1 MGRQWLVA
9 CMLLSMAMAVRAYS
23 SGAPAAACARIYPE
37 GHNGTSLSLSSSPFV
52 LDIFQLYNQLGN
64 IYYTPGYSYTL
75 SLSGDNFRG
84 FLVQARS
91 SVSGTP
97 LGKFS
102 VGGDGSQ
109 QLSQCSPPESAV
121 THTSNSVKNSVSLTW
136 TAPATGSGPIVFL
149 YAVVV
154 QNSAGV
160 STFYATLNTSI
171 IPEGCAESQYLNGAT
186 CVTSCPS
193 YYYGNYTTRL
203 CVPLSS
209 DYMAAF
215 NATFYDV
222 KFLNTTPANT
232 IVFGFTLYFNPTT
245 VPMGTGMPVV
255 ISISGNVGATGLAT
269 DYFGFTTVYYGFPY
283 TYSFPYFL
291 NSPSDYI
298 LTNQIYYIPQP
309 SVSTFQFNLR
319 ALPYI
324 DYVNVGVT
332 IIDICQANP
341 CYNGGTCVYTGGST
355 TTCTCAPGFNET
367 TCSNDINYCT
377 PTTCLHGGTCYDGY
391 GTYTNCTCAPGF
403 NGPTCSNDINYCTPT
418 TCLNGGTCYDGYG
431 TFTNCTC
438 APGFNGPTC
447 SNDINYCTPTTCLNG
462 GTCVEGLGPLT
473 SCTCAVGFAGNNCN
487 TDLPFCTPTTCLNG
501 GTCVEVLGPLTS
513 CNCAVGFAGSNC
525 NTDLPFCTPTTCL
538 NGGTC
543 VEGLGPLTSCSCA
556 VGFAGSNCNTDLPF
570 CTSNTCLNG
579 GICYDG
585 YGTYTNCTCA
595 PGFNGPTCFNDINY
609 CTPTTCLNGG
619 TCYDG
624 YGTFTNCTCSPG
636 FNGPTCSN
644 DISYCTPTTCLNGGI
659 CYDGYGTFTN
669 CTCTPGFNGP
679 TCFNDIN
686 YCTPT
691 TCLNGGTCI
700 EGYGTE
706 TTCNCT
712 YLHAGPNC
720 NINLTMCTDATCQNG
735 GTCALTSNGTM
746 VMCTCASGYAGM
758 ICDLDNPNVTF
769 VHLPDASMEAL
780 VMSCLDLQHLAHV
793 HQASMD
799 QPASM
804 TSITVPPTTC
814 LNGGTCYDGFGTF
827 TNCTCAPGFNGPTC
841 SNDINYCTPTTCL
854 NGGTCVE
861 GLGPLTSCSGAVG
874 FAGSNC
880 NTDLPFCTSNTCL
893 NGGICYDGYGMICNL
908 DNPNVTFCTPT
919 RCFNGGSCNELFGPS
934 TSCTCAPGFN
944 GPTCSNDI
952 NYCTC
957 SNDINYCTPTTC
969 LNGGTCYDGYG
980 TFTNCTCSPGF
991 NGPTCSND
999 ISYCTPTTCL
1009 NGGICYDGY
1018 GTFTNCTCTPG
1029 FNGPTCFNDINYCTP
1044 TTCLNGGTC
1053 IEGYGTETTCNCTYL
1068 HAGPNC
1074 NINLTMCTD
1083 ATCQNGGTCA
1093 LTSNGTM
1100 VMCTCASGY
1109 AGMICNLD
1117 NPNVTFCTP
1126 TRCFN
1131 GGSCNELFGPS
1142 TSCTCAPGF
1151 NGPTCFND
1159 INYCTPTTCLNG
1171 GTCYDGFGTF
1181 TNCTCAPGF
1190 NGPTCSNDINYCTP
1204 TTCLNGGTCVE
1215 GLGPLTSCSCAVGF
1229 AGSNCNTDLP
1239 FCTSNTCL
1247 NGGICY
1253 DGYGTYTNC
1262 TCAPGFTGPTC
1273 SNDINYCTPTTCL
1286 NGGTCY
1292 DGYGTDTNC
1301 TCTPGF
1307 NGPTCFNDINYCTPT
1322 SCLNGGTCIDGY
1334 DASMEASCNELFG
1347 PSTSCTCAPGFNG
1360 PTCSNDINY
1369 CTCSNDINYC
1379 TPTTCLNGGTCNDGY
1394 GFNGPTCSND
1404 INYCTPTTCLNG
1416 GTCYDGYGIYTNC
1429 TCAPGFNES
1438 TCSNDINYCTST
1450 TCLNQGEGISV
1461 LTKHGILLVSLISA
1475 TILILLL
1482 VCCVTAVIAIA
1493 FGRKRKSSCHNHTGD
1508 VVDVTQFAC
1517 VHGPNTA
1524 TEHQQCCP
1532 GWPPTN
1538 PKSVPEKGT
1547 ERNTRGEGEGE
1558 EVAEARNE
1566 PTAAA
1571 PGVHRAEASDAARPD
1586 VRSHSPEAA
1595 SPDVHVATSPD
1606 VQRLNASYV
1615 QVPPIVAR
1623 CLDLGIFV
1631 MLGACSVT
1639 VPSLT
1644 SFVYFAIFLIKATL
1658 WAVHL
1663 DGWNRRLFVRLLLLV
1678 YAGCHLVVVYLYQ
1691 FEVAQKLIPLQ
1702 PANTTTSLVARP
1714 TELKACPNVPN
1725 NYIIGPILLFILC
1738 WLVATDLT
1746 LWLSTPRLLWKL
1758 NHTYYL
1764 LQGVDAHPAGLE
1776 HTTVNLG
1783 SEQESTH
1790 VPAQS
1795 DGPFS
1800 GGRQASRSS
1809 DNSLLRQFSCFQMKR
1824 KGKDLYHHVLK
1835 KAAALWGALMRVNF
1849 VFSIVA
1855 MMLWSVFYPCWLSL
1869 VLLLWACF
1877 IWIIPRL
1884 NPRDSLYYTSP
1895 VLVVYAMALLCLQYA
1910 YSLNGPDLPS
1920 NGSFI
1925 VIRPRVEDRSFH
1937 LAMEAVFVLLF
1948 LASLHEFV
1956 TMVKEKGSQRLS
1968 GTSQYGA
1975 IPLLSRAEAVPTGGG
1990 TDFSSHL
1997 YSTVFQLLSAY
2008 WIVLV
2013 FGAFLLAIMA
2023 GEPSWLKVVYIVVFY
2038 ISLLIYQLFR
2048 SYWYHL
2054 VAPLCLISSS
2064 LAGPKPSIAQELM
2077 HMTCFLS
2084 VGILK
2089 YDPGNT
2095 RSLFETLVPLA
2106 VFIAVLAMQLRYF
2119 MFQKAPLTK
2128 ATDFSLMLSVVE
2140 YFKPHSEAK
2149 LPEDHDQLDAY
2160 VEGGGGGGGGG
2171 EREGGGGGG
2180 EREGGGGGGEGG
2192 RRRTEEGALS
2202 GPQSSAS
2209 STFSRQSTT
2218 TSHAT
2223 SEKAY
2228 RIVRSLAVRLRQLTV
2243 SLIYLVW
2250 RFLALHTHKGAMLT
2264 LFIVS
2269 LSQVSAAYLVL
2280 LLMAV
2285 LATPLPKIHRVLYP
2299 VITFYLGLV
2308 ATAKMAYQAPLLG
2321 THYFNLTT
2329 FCNTSGGASF
2339 NVTGTVFN
2347 DQYSP
2352 VGSDPSWFGLHKVT
2366 AGSSFASYI
2375 AGPILAALVLSLW
2388 ISAQR
2393 YQDHY
2398 YMTDHISL
2406 GPEDKWS
2413 LFLGVSR
2420 NNADQSLISACKY
2433 LLNHFFEMYGLETC
2447 WSMLAI
2453 AVAVR
2458 IDIYGVFYAL
2468 VLGLFMFV
2476 PRPPSRVHLV
2486 LWISYLVL
2494 HGLLLVVQYAFLL
2507 GVPKGVCL
2515 SPGTER
2521 DYPWS
2526 NMTSPEKKWLFLTQ
2540 SNQQILNKNL
2550 LYALLQL
2557 MGPAVRAKVSQMG
2570 LCHAYSNLAV
2580 WFDFI
2585 KILIFK
2591 YSFWLT
2597 LFLVFLFS
2605 TLQISLF
2612 GWFYLLLCFIFLF
2625 RGQNILKDTQSHRIK
2640 WVALQIVDCAFTR
2653 KARFLYLI
2661 LLNGNCNSPVYYGSS
2676 QHSDDTYNIGLW
2688 TDSVC
2693 FILLSLQIII
2703 VDTQYAEAVK
2713 AELIEKDASSRRMNE
2728 LSEQLNTI
2736 DINFMPES
2744 KFHPTSPDGTA
2755 KEPPQGTAKA
2765 QGIQDDTPPSPTSQG
2780 HHTDSQSA
2788 AEDEPRSKNGD
2799 QEEREG
2805 QEEPLYRKMVTFL
2818 MTLVEMLISWLNK
2831 NSDDYRYVVERV
2843 RRGGSD
2849 GGGGEASQ
2857 KSTKPR
2863 EDVSIQGD
2871 KIITQGDVIVE
2882 ALHLTP
2888 SAEEKEHAREVE
2900 RELIGEAERRV
2911 DKIRQLLAALYYCF
2925 LAHSEKF
2932 WIVLTFYTMF
2942 VILVRYAFQFK
2953 KADTE
2958 DKCQG
2963 KNVDQGRC
2971 PTQIVGIH
2979 YYGRDFYSH
2988 VVWDFILLMAVFVH
3002 TALLK
3007 GTAWGDFMMFVA
3019 HLRSSGSSRSA
3030 RGGRDYYTI
3039 MLFFDLLVFVT
3050 IVFGASSFGISTA
3063 QGCVVQVISL
3073 VKSNT
3078 VPMGFVVFLLLQFLS
3093 MLIDRAIYLRHS
3105 IKAKFI
3111 FHVFLLLIWH
3121 VWLFFV
3127 LPAITV
3133 QTFSTNVPAQ
3143 FIYFFKCFYFITS
3156 SLQII
3161 LDYPVQ
3167 GVGWFLRHT
3176 YNTVS
3181 STLFTVYKIIPLLP
3195 ELREMIDW
3203 VFTDTVLD
3211 LFQWLTVQKLWY
3223 LIYHIKSRR
3232 EQEKREVRILGTPP
3246 SLLVKIVYGGVLVL
3260 LFLGLIWGPLFFF
3273 SLVTETG
3280 SLNPVTSISIEVS
3293 LDGFQSLL
3301 TARQLNVSDL
3311 SEEEYDQLINKYN
3324 ESIPQFASIYRM
3336 ENFQKVIISNQP
3348 ASIWVISP
3356 PAREQLVA
3364 KVQDSLQAHS
3374 SLNLHG
3380 SWTISR
3386 TPISTAAQIQ
3396 LSGQRTIGLSNST
3409 LQELYCSLN
3418 HTDPSCSGISA
3429 VTVED
3434 LFPSYIYAPTTGEST
3449 GITQLIANDGYVSCA
3464 LSLSSSNSSGS
3475 PEWWTLEEVN
3485 DTDPA
3490 GIDLLVYS
3498 DKVAAG
3504 GVFSS
3509 IASIGNLQKK
3519 LKLDAT

>member
-1 MGRQWLVA
+1 MIWTKILDSVMRRG
-9 CMLLSMAMAVRAYS
+9 
-23 SGAPAAACARIYPE
+23 
-37 GHNGTSLSLSSSPFV
+37 V
-52 LDIFQLYNQLGN
+52 L
-64 IYYTPGYSYTL
+64 P
-75 SLSGDNFRG
+75 
-84 FLVQARS
+84 
-91 SVSGTP
+91 
-97 LGKFS
+97 
-102 VGGDGSQ
+102 
-109 QLSQCSPPESAV
+109 
-121 THTSNSVKNSVSLTW
+121 
-136 TAPATGSGPIVFL
+136 
-149 YAVVV
+149 
-154 QNSAGV
+154 
-160 STFYATLNTSI
+160 
-171 IPEGCAESQYLNGAT
+171 
-186 CVTSCPS
+186 
-193 YYYGNYTTRL
+193 
-203 CVPLSS
+203 
-209 DYMAAF
+209 
-215 NATFYDV
+215 
-222 KFLNTTPANT
+222 
-232 IVFGFTLYFNPTT
+232 
-245 VPMGTGMPVV
+245 
-255 ISISGNVGATGLAT
+255 
-269 DYFGFTTVYYGFPY
+269 
-283 TYSFPYFL
+283 
-291 NSPSDYI
+291 
-298 LTNQIYYIPQP
+298 
-309 SVSTFQFNLR
+309 
-319 ALPYI
+319 
-324 DYVNVGVT
+324 
-332 IIDICQANP
+332 
-341 CYNGGTCVYTGGST
+341 
-355 TTCTCAPGFNET
+355 
-367 TCSNDINYCT
+367 
-377 PTTCLHGGTCYDGY
+377 
-391 GTYTNCTCAPGF
+391 
-403 NGPTCSNDINYCTPT
+403 
-418 TCLNGGTCYDGYG
+418 
-431 TFTNCTC
+431 
-438 APGFNGPTC
+438 
-447 SNDINYCTPTTCLNG
+447 
-462 GTCVEGLGPLT
+462 
-473 SCTCAVGFAGNNCN
+473 
-487 TDLPFCTPTTCLNG
+487 
-501 GTCVEVLGPLTS
+501 
-513 CNCAVGFAGSNC
+513 
-525 NTDLPFCTPTTCL
+525 
-538 NGGTC
+538 
-543 VEGLGPLTSCSCA
+543 
-556 VGFAGSNCNTDLPF
+556 
-570 CTSNTCLNG
+570 
-579 GICYDG
+579 
-585 YGTYTNCTCA
+585 
-595 PGFNGPTCFNDINY
+595 
-609 CTPTTCLNGG
+609 
-619 TCYDG
+619 
-624 YGTFTNCTCSPG
+624 
-636 FNGPTCSN
+636 
-644 DISYCTPTTCLNGGI
+644 
-659 CYDGYGTFTN
+659 
-669 CTCTPGFNGP
+669 
-679 TCFNDIN
+679 
-686 YCTPT
+686 
-691 TCLNGGTCI
+691 
-700 EGYGTE
+700 
-706 TTCNCT
+706 
-712 YLHAGPNC
+712 
-720 NINLTMCTDATCQNG
+720 
-735 GTCALTSNGTM
+735 
-746 VMCTCASGYAGM
+746 
-758 ICDLDNPNVTF
+758 
-769 VHLPDASMEAL
+769 
-780 VMSCLDLQHLAHV
+780 
-793 HQASMD
+793 
-799 QPASM
+799 
-804 TSITVPPTTC
+804 
-814 LNGGTCYDGFGTF
+814 
-827 TNCTCAPGFNGPTC
+827 
-841 SNDINYCTPTTCL
+841 
-854 NGGTCVE
+854 
-861 GLGPLTSCSGAVG
+861 
-874 FAGSNC
+874 
-880 NTDLPFCTSNTCL
+880 
-893 NGGICYDGYGMICNL
+893 
-908 DNPNVTFCTPT
+908 
-919 RCFNGGSCNELFGPS
+919 
-934 TSCTCAPGFN
+934 
-944 GPTCSNDI
+944 
-952 NYCTC
+952 
-957 SNDINYCTPTTC
+957 
-969 LNGGTCYDGYG
+969 
-980 TFTNCTCSPGF
+980 
-991 NGPTCSND
+991 
-999 ISYCTPTTCL
+999 
-1009 NGGICYDGY
+1009 
-1018 GTFTNCTCTPG
+1018 
-1029 FNGPTCFNDINYCTP
+1029 
-1044 TTCLNGGTC
+1044 
-1053 IEGYGTETTCNCTYL
+1053 
-1068 HAGPNC
+1068 
-1074 NINLTMCTD
+1074 
-1083 ATCQNGGTCA
+1083 
-1093 LTSNGTM
+1093 
-1100 VMCTCASGY
+1100 
-1109 AGMICNLD
+1109 
-1117 NPNVTFCTP
+1117 
-1126 TRCFN
+1126 
-1131 GGSCNELFGPS
+1131 
-1142 TSCTCAPGF
+1142 
-1151 NGPTCFND
+1151 
-1159 INYCTPTTCLNG
+1159 
-1171 GTCYDGFGTF
+1171 
-1181 TNCTCAPGF
+1181 
-1190 NGPTCSNDINYCTP
+1190 
-1204 TTCLNGGTCVE
+1204 
-1215 GLGPLTSCSCAVGF
+1215 
-1229 AGSNCNTDLP
+1229 
-1239 FCTSNTCL
+1239 
-1247 NGGICY
+1247 
-1253 DGYGTYTNC
+1253 
-1262 TCAPGFTGPTC
+1262 
-1273 SNDINYCTPTTCL
+1273 
-1286 NGGTCY
+1286 
-1292 DGYGTDTNC
+1292 
-1301 TCTPGF
+1301 
-1307 NGPTCFNDINYCTPT
+1307 
-1322 SCLNGGTCIDGY
+1322 
-1334 DASMEASCNELFG
+1334 
-1347 PSTSCTCAPGFNG
+1347 
-1360 PTCSNDINY
+1360 
-1369 CTCSNDINYC
+1369 
-1379 TPTTCLNGGTCNDGY
+1379 
-1394 GFNGPTCSND
+1394 
-1404 INYCTPTTCLNG
+1404 
-1416 GTCYDGYGIYTNC
+1416 
-1429 TCAPGFNES
+1429 
-1438 TCSNDINYCTST
+1438 
-1450 TCLNQGEGISV
+1450 
-1461 LTKHGILLVSLISA
+1461 
-1475 TILILLL
+1475 LILLTASMLRYNVISLLYL
-1482 VCCVTAVIAIA
+1482 VLLMVCLVLPRPVLRPQKCASITCSVLLLCVSLVGTLGQPLFQFTLLSNSTYQLPYCSARESLWRQFGFIQFIRPDSEPVPAVDII
-1493 FGRKRKSSCHNHTGD
+1493 RHYLPD
-1508 VVDVTQFAC
+1508 VVVFIFTLVTMVTTLVASDKPKISARE
-1517 VHGPNTA
+1517 GNR
-1524 TEHQQCCP
+1524 TEHE
-1532 GWPPTN
+1532 G
-1538 PKSVPEKGT
+1538 
-1547 ERNTRGEGEGE
+1547 GEGE

-1571 PGVHRAEASDAARPD
+1571 PGVHRAEASDAARPDVRSHSPEAASPD

-1658 WAVHL
+1658 WAIHL
-1663 DGWNRRLFVRLLLLV
+1663 EGWNRRLSVRLLLLV

-1702 PANTTTSLVARP
+1702 PANTTTSLVASCTRP

-1725 NYIIGPILLFILC
+1725 NYIISPILLFILC

-1746 LWLSTPRLLWKL
+1746 LWLSTPRLLWTL

-1764 LQGVDAHPAGLE
+1764 LQGVDAHPPGLE
-1776 HTTVNLG
+1776 YTTVNLG

-2054 VAPLCLISSS
+2054 VAPLWCVMVVYAILH
-2064 LAGPKPSIAQELM
+2064 LLVVYTAQFDIILTGWTKALNSTGANA
-2077 HMTCFLS
+2077 HDLFLS

-2160 VEGGGGGGGGG
+2160 VEGGGGGGGGGG

-2550 LYALLQL
+2550 LYADILAYLLLCFQL
-2557 MGPAVRAKVSQMG
+2557 HHVHTSTAAADGASGEGQSQPDG
-2570 LCHAYSNLAV
+2570 ALPRIFDLAV

-2640 WVALQIVDCAFTR
+2640 WWSAFRFLVWITLLIRVALQIVDCAFTR

-2713 AELIEKDASSRRMNE
+2713 AELIEKDANSRSFAEIMENRIEENQDQAAQERMDELAKLDNRMNE

-2736 DINFMPES
+2736 EHVLHARVKIPSNITRRYGRKSLP
-2744 KFHPTSPDGTA
+2744 KA
-2755 KEPPQGTAKA
+2755 LLKA

-2788 AEDEPRSKNGD
+2788 TEDEPRSKNGD

-2882 ALHLTP
+2882 ALHLAP

-2925 LAHSEKF
+2925 LAHSEYVVYFLIIINVLLNGSVLSLIYAFLMFSWGLLSYPWPTRKF

-3007 GTAWGDFMMFVA
+3007 EYGLWVQTVSKNKKNPLAQLWGDFMMFVA

-3063 QGCVVQVISL
+3063 QGGVVQVISL

-3504 GVFSS
+3504 VFSS
-3509 IASIGNLQKK
+3509 IASIGIIGLYVSIVFAVGRIIHSYAEGLPFSLIFDEMLCPDVLWQLLEDIYLVRSRRKFDLEEILVGRLFAVIRSPESIIQLTEFEK
-3519 LKLDAT
+3519 PKLD